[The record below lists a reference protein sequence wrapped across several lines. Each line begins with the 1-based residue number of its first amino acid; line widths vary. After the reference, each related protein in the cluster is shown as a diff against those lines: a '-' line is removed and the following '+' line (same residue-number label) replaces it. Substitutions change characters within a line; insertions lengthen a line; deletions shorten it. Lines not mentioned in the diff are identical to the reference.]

1 MIHSKANR
9 VLIVDTRVVYR
20 QGIRALLERFPEV
33 AVVGDA
39 SNGNE
44 AISQARHLHPDVV
57 LMDIHAPGYNVLSVL
72 GTIRSELPRVNILLL
87 ALGSDDTALAL
98 KAIRAGARGFVLQDT
113 AIENLV
119 GAVCLVAQGQVVIA
133 SQFVDQLV
141 DLNNFEP
148 VSNSDIRVDRLTSRE
163 RQILKLIARGISNRE
178 IAQQLYVAESTV
190 RTHMHNILDKL
201 DVDNRVQA
209 VALVYQQQRVSLESA
224 S

>member
-1 MIHSKANR
+1 
-9 VLIVDTRVVYR
+9 
-20 QGIRALLERFPEV
+20 
-33 AVVGDA
+33 
-39 SNGNE
+39 
-44 AISQARHLHPDVV
+44 
-57 LMDIHAPGYNVLSVL
+57 MDIHAPGYNVLSVL